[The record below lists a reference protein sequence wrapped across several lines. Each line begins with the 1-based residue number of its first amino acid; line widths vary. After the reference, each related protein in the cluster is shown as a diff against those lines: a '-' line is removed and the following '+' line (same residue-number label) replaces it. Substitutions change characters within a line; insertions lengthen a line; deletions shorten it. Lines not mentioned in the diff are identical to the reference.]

1 MYKLIVIII
10 ESDVI
15 KDAPSFS
22 KFTDLA
28 PISRKTVIVAAIAI
42 TAVVTIDYLGSRQI
56 FPYDNFL
63 GAIIFGSNI
72 IVVAVGS
79 FIILKYVSQV
89 SAEVR
94 ARSLLFDRIF
104 KVVIAVMLVLLVT
117 FVAMFIGSYYYN
129 VSVRYL
135 AYFVFS
141 LSAIVSVS
149 IMIIIGFKFFS
160 WYKVSR
166 GRDRDRDTHRLL
178 LVCGLAAASLGA
190 AMAFDAGA
198 KMLLVRVVEEE
209 SPPGSIP
216 QDVYIYKYDE
226 KYQGDVQYKVVKPD
240 TTTVYILPSSMK
252 LTWTY
257 LNGWIPIT
265 VGYVF
270 TWAII
275 TMLLRQFYNQ
285 RVGKMPVTLLILLT
299 IPLALYMIGRYT
311 EMYTLFS
318 SIIGSW
324 NPQAPINLQY
334 GFQNVDLF
342 RIIFRAGVISGS
354 IMYGVAFLVVARKIE
369 SGKIKDYFTFAAIGA
384 MMISITLGPSG
395 LQETFGVAGRTLF
408 LLASFMLCAGFYLSA
423 VHMAQDA
430 RLRRVLKA
438 SAGSEV
444 FGDMAAA
451 QLEQETEKRVLDIV
465 EKERESI
472 KEQTGIQ
479 PSLEQKDVKTYLDSV
494 LQELQSKKEN
504 NQTTKGDLMPS

>member
-1 MYKLIVIII
+1 ML
-10 ESDVI
+10 
-15 KDAPSFS
+15 PSFS
-22 KFTDLA
+22 KLTDLA
-28 PISRKTVIVAAIAI
+28 PISRKIVIAAAIAI

-79 FIILKYVSQV
+79 FIILKYVSQT
-89 SAEVR
+89 SADLR
-94 ARSLLFDRIF
+94 TRSLLFDRIF
-104 KVVIAVMLVLLVT
+104 KVVTATMLVLIVT
-117 FVAMFIGSYYYN
+117 FVAMFLGFYYYN

-141 LSAIVSVS
+141 LSTIVSVG

-160 WYKVSR
+160 WYKLSR
-166 GRDRDRDTHRLL
+166 RRDRDTHRLL

-190 AMAFDAGA
+190 AMAFDAGT
-198 KMLLVRVVEEE
+198 KILLVRVVEEE

-216 QDVYIYKYDE
+216 QDMFIYRNDE
-226 KYQGDVQYKVVKPD
+226 KYHGDVQLKVVKPD
-240 TTTVYILPSSMK
+240 TTTVYIVPSSIK
-252 LTWTY
+252 LIFTY

-270 TWAII
+270 TWAVI
-275 TMLLRQFYNQ
+275 TMLLRQYYNQ
-285 RVGKMPVTLLILLT
+285 RVGKMPATLLILLT
-299 IPLALYMIGRYT
+299 IPLVLYMIGRYT
-311 EMYTLFS
+311 ELYTLFS
-318 SIIGSW
+318 SIVGLW
-324 NPQAPINLQY
+324 DPQAPINLQY
-334 GFQNVDLF
+334 GFPNVDLF
-342 RIIFRAGVISGS
+342 RIIFRVGVISGS

-369 SGKIKDYFTFAAIGA
+369 AGKIKDYFTFAAIGA

-430 RLRRVLKA
+430 RLRKVIKA
-438 SAGSEV
+438 SAGSKV
-444 FGDMAAA
+444 FGDMADA
-451 QLEQETEKRVLDIV
+451 QLGQETEKRVLDII
-465 EKERESI
+465 EKEREII

-494 LQELQSKKEN
+494 LLEIQSKKKEN
-504 NQTTKGDLMPS
+504 NQITKGASDR

>member
-1 MYKLIVIII
+1 ML
-10 ESDVI
+10 
-15 KDAPSFS
+15 PSFS
-22 KFTDLA
+22 KLTDLA
-28 PISRKTVIVAAIAI
+28 PISRKIVIAAAIAI

-79 FIILKYVSQV
+79 FIILKYVSQT
-89 SAEVR
+89 SADLR
-94 ARSLLFDRIF
+94 TRSLLFDRIF
-104 KVVIAVMLVLLVT
+104 KVVTATMLVLIVT
-117 FVAMFIGSYYYN
+117 FVAMFLGFYYYN

-141 LSAIVSVS
+141 LSTIVSVG

-160 WYKVSR
+160 WYKLSR
-166 GRDRDRDTHRLL
+166 RRDRDTHRLL

-190 AMAFDAGA
+190 AMAFDAGT
-198 KMLLVRVVEEE
+198 KILLVRVVEEE

-216 QDVYIYKYDE
+216 QDMFIYRNDE
-226 KYQGDVQYKVVKPD
+226 KYHGDVQLKVVKPD
-240 TTTVYILPSSMK
+240 TTTVYIVPSSIK
-252 LTWTY
+252 LIFTY

-270 TWAII
+270 TWAVI
-275 TMLLRQFYNQ
+275 TMLLRQYYNQ
-285 RVGKMPVTLLILLT
+285 RVGKMPATLLILLT
-299 IPLALYMIGRYT
+299 IPLVLYMIGRYT
-311 EMYTLFS
+311 ELYTLFS
-318 SIIGSW
+318 SIVGLW
-324 NPQAPINLQY
+324 DPQAPINLQY
-334 GFQNVDLF
+334 GFPNVDLF
-342 RIIFRAGVISGS
+342 RIIFRVGVISGS

-369 SGKIKDYFTFAAIGA
+369 AGKIKDYFTFAAIGA

-430 RLRRVLKA
+430 RLRKVIKA
-438 SAGSEV
+438 SAGSKV
-444 FGDMAAA
+444 FGDMADA
-451 QLEQETEKRVLDIV
+451 QLGQETEKRVLDII
-465 EKERESI
+465 EKEREII

-494 LQELQSKKEN
+494 LLEIQSKKKEN
-504 NQTTKGDLMPS
+504 NQITKGASGR

>member
-1 MYKLIVIII
+1 ML
-10 ESDVI
+10 
-15 KDAPSFS
+15 PSFS
-22 KFTDLA
+22 KLTDLA
-28 PISRKTVIVAAIAI
+28 PISRKTVIAAAIAI

-79 FIILKYVSQV
+79 FIILKYVSQT
-89 SAEVR
+89 SADLR
-94 ARSLLFDRIF
+94 TRSLLFDRIF
-104 KVVIAVMLVLLVT
+104 KVVTATMLVLIVT
-117 FVAMFIGSYYYN
+117 FVAMFLGFYYYN

-141 LSAIVSVS
+141 LSTIVSVG

-160 WYKVSR
+160 WYKLSR
-166 GRDRDRDTHRLL
+166 RRDRDTHRLL

-190 AMAFDAGA
+190 AMAFDAGT
-198 KMLLVRVVEEE
+198 KILLVRVVEEE

-216 QDVYIYKYDE
+216 QDMFIYRNDE
-226 KYQGDVQYKVVKPD
+226 KYHGDVQLKVVKPD
-240 TTTVYILPSSMK
+240 TTTVYIVPSSIK
-252 LTWTY
+252 LIFTY

-270 TWAII
+270 TWAVI
-275 TMLLRQFYNQ
+275 TMLLRQYYNQ
-285 RVGKMPVTLLILLT
+285 RVGKMPATLLILLT
-299 IPLALYMIGRYT
+299 IPLVLYMIGRYT
-311 EMYTLFS
+311 ELYTLFS
-318 SIIGSW
+318 SIVGLW
-324 NPQAPINLQY
+324 DPQAPINLQY
-334 GFQNVDLF
+334 GFPNVDLF
-342 RIIFRAGVISGS
+342 RIIFRVGVISGS

-369 SGKIKDYFTFAAIGA
+369 AGKIKDYFTFAAIGA

-430 RLRRVLKA
+430 RLRKVIKA
-438 SAGSEV
+438 SAGSKV
-444 FGDMAAA
+444 FGDMADA
-451 QLEQETEKRVLDIV
+451 QLGQETEKRVLDII
-465 EKERESI
+465 EKEREII

-479 PSLEQKDVKTYLDSV
+479 PSLDQKDAKTYLDSV
-494 LQELQSKKEN
+494 LLEIQSKKKEN
-504 NQTTKGDLMPS
+504 NQITKGASDR